1 MSDTTGNISSGL
13 RQNMANGAVLVTGGA
28 KRIGRAICLRLA
40 DAGYSLIIH
49 YRGSADE
56 AADLVETIR
65 SSGGNA
71 LAIHADLSDATSAA
85 SLIQRAGTDAPLC
98 GIVNNASLF
107 IHDDIDSIDIES
119 WDAHMEVCLLYTSP
133 SPRD

>member
-13 RQNMANGAVLVTGGA
+13 RQNMVNGAVLVTGGA

-40 DAGYSLIIH
+40 ADGYSLIIH

-65 SSGGNA
+65 SSG
-71 LAIHADLSDATSAA
+71 
-85 SLIQRAGTDAPLC
+85 
-98 GIVNNASLF
+98 
-107 IHDDIDSIDIES
+107 
-119 WDAHMEVCLLYTSP
+119 CLLYTSP